1 MMLINIE
8 VHLAQLGNG
17 KVIDICVG
25 AIEYS
30 GVPGGCASKMK
41 LTELNDKLRDVVQE
55 HFRQEMQ
62 EGKR

>member
-1 MMLINIE
+1 MMLLINIE

-25 AIEYS
+25 AIEYG

-41 LTELNDKLRDVVQE
+41 LTELNDKLRDVAQK
-55 HFRQEMQ
+55 HFRQAMM
-62 EGKR
+62 EG